1 MPILEDRIRDLIQF
15 YVKTNYENYLKEHS
29 LQCIPKDQIRDVVQK
44 LYTERKEHLKVFVKN
59 SLRSLLKDD
68 YPGDLVVLNILLA
81 VFEDDV
87 LCINRVVMEVELH
100 QQSVHGDVD
109 YQALSCK

>member
-1 MPILEDRIRDLIQF
+1 MATLEGRIRDLIQF

-29 LQCIPKDQIRDVVQK
+29 IVCIPNDKIRGVVTT

-59 SLRSLLKDD
+59 SLKSLLKDE

-100 QQSVHGDVD
+100 QQSVQGSVD
-109 YQALSCK
+109 YKSLSCK